1 MCTPPHGVVRIEPA
15 FRPRTSLLPF
25 ALHTGACA
33 CAVFVLPSLTAGLL
47 DVAVQFVPAA
57 SQSSTRV
64 YLGAT
69 AGMRLLDDSA
79 RQPIF
84 DAIKERILKSPFAYG
99 TAGTLSGEEEALFGN
114 HKGPCVDSAWAL

>member
-1 MCTPPHGVVRIEPA
+1 M
-15 FRPRTSLLPF
+15 
-25 ALHTGACA
+25 
-33 CAVFVLPSLTAGLL
+33 
-47 DVAVQFVPAA
+47 
-57 SQSSTRV
+57 

-69 AGMRLLDDSA
+69 AGMRLLDDPA

-114 HKGPCVDSAWAL
+114 HKGRPVCRLCIGSVMWPVFCLGVF